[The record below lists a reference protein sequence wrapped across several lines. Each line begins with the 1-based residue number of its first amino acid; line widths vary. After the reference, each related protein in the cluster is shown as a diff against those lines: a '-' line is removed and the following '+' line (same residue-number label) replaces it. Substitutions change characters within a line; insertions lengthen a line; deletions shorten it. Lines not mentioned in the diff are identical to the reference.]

1 MIDGEALPPVSA
13 TVPVHI
19 GQEGG
24 TSSTEA
30 WELAVEVPVQI
41 TVNGAPFTVLLAT
54 PADLDDLA
62 LGVLLTE
69 QVLAHTGD
77 VTGIQVSPCLGDVLV
92 DVQVRDGAVRTERLG
107 ARSILGNSGCGLCGI
122 ESLAQLHA
130 RTPRMD
136 RGIMPITDEAI
147 RRAFTALP
155 AHQPLNARTRSVHA
169 AAWCEP
175 DGHLVMAREDV
186 GRHNALDKLV
196 GALAARD
203 RLSEPGFV
211 VMSSRCS
218 YELVYKAAVTNAQL
232 LATISAPTT
241 MAQQWATALHMPL
254 ACALARGGEIA
265 VVRTPDARQPALPP
279 SP

>member
-19 GQEGG
+19 GQAGG
-24 TSSTEA
+24 ASETGA

-41 TVNGAPFTVLLAT
+41 MVNGAPFTVLLAT

-69 QVLAHTGD
+69 QVLSHAGD
-77 VTGIQVSPCLGDVLV
+77 VTGIQVSPYLGDVRV
-92 DVQVRDGAVRTERLG
+92 DVQVRDGSVRTDRLG

-136 RGIMPITDEAI
+136 RAIMPITDEAI

-175 DGHLVMAREDV
+175 DGHVVMAREDV

-203 RLSEPGFV
+203 RLDEPGFV

-218 YELVYKAAVTNAQL
+218 YELVYKAAATNAQL

-241 MAQQWATALHMPL
+241 MALQWATALHMPL
-254 ACALARGGEIA
+254 ACALARRGEIA
-265 VVRTPDARQPALPP
+265 VVRTPDARRAALPP

>member
-24 TSSTEA
+24 ISSTGA

-69 QVLAHTGD
+69 QLLLHTGD
-77 VTGIQVSPCLGDVLV
+77 VTGTEVSECLGDVLV
-92 DVQVRDGAVRTERLG
+92 DVRVRDGALRTERLG

-155 AHQPLNARTRSVHA
+155 ANQPLNARTRSVHA

-203 RLSEPGFV
+203 RLNEPGFV

-218 YELVYKAAVTNAQL
+218 YELVYKAAATNAQL

-241 MAQQWATALHMPL
+241 MALQWATALHMPL
-254 ACALARGGEIA
+254 ACALAHGGEIA
-265 VVRTPDARQPALPP
+265 VVRTPDARHSALFP

>member
-19 GQEGG
+19 GQAGG
-24 TSSTEA
+24 ASETGA

-41 TVNGAPFTVLLAT
+41 MVNGAPFTVLLAT

-69 QVLAHTGD
+69 QVLSHAGD
-77 VTGIQVSPCLGDVLV
+77 VTGIQVSPYLGDVRV
-92 DVQVRDGAVRTERLG
+92 DVQVRDGSVRTDRLG

-136 RGIMPITDEAI
+136 RAIMPITDEAI

-175 DGHLVMAREDV
+175 DGHVVMAREDV

-203 RLSEPGFV
+203 RLDEPGFV

-218 YELVYKAAVTNAQL
+218 YELVYKAAATNAQL

-241 MAQQWATALHMPL
+241 MALQWATALHMPL
-254 ACALARGGEIA
+254 ACALARRGEIA
-265 VVRTPDARQPALPP
+265 VVRTPDARQPALSP